1 MGKIGIIIWREFLVK
16 IRNKSFIVMSILGPV
31 LIAAFT
37 TLVIWLPNADKT
49 EQKILIVDDS
59 YIIKTS
65 KIADNKFIQ
74 FSYSDQSFDEA
85 RKSFYKTDYT
95 CLLYIPYNV
104 ISGGGAVQLYFKKS
118 PGFVTENYVKSQLE
132 ARFYEVKLATNRI
145 DPNLIKNARAP
156 IKLITSKLDEEGNSI
171 ETKNENLMWIGF
183 AAGVLIF
190 MFVLMYGM
198 QVLRSVMEEKNN
210 RIVEVIVS
218 SVKPFQLMIGKIL
231 GVALVGLTQFLIWI
245 IFSFILTTFVSAIF
259 LKDIVKDVRTFNEQ
273 QEVVYKHGS
282 NVNLNEMQKVE
293 TKLEAVQMVQD
304 LAALNLPKILF
315 CFAIYFLGG
324 FFLYSALF
332 AAIGAA
338 VDSDADTQQ
347 FLTPVML
354 PLMLGYVMSINF
366 IQNPQGDLAFWASII
381 PFTSP
386 IAMMVRLPFD
396 PPMWQLILSIVLLIL
411 GFLFTTWI
419 AGRIYRTGILM
430 YGKKV
435 SWKELGKWLF
445 YK

>member
-1 MGKIGIIIWREFLVK
+1 MGKIGIIIWREFSVK
-16 IRNKSFIVMSILGPV
+16 VRNKSFIIMSILGPI

-49 EQKILIVDDS
+49 EHKILVVDDS
-59 YIIKTS
+59 FIIKTS
-65 KIADNKFIQ
+65 KISDNKFVK
-74 FSYSDQSFDEA
+74 FDYSDKNFDEA
-85 RKSFYKTDYT
+85 RKSFYETDYT

-104 ISGGGAVQLYFKKS
+104 ISGGGAVQLFFKKS
-118 PGFVTENYVKSQLE
+118 PGFATENYVKSQLE

-145 DPNLIKNARAP
+145 DPVLIKNARAP
-156 IKLITSKLDEEGNSI
+156 IKLITAKLDEKGNSI

-190 MFVLMYGM
+190 MFILMYGM

-231 GVALVGLTQFLIWI
+231 GVAMVGLTQFLIWI
-245 IFSFILTTFVSAIF
+245 VFSFVLTTFVSTLF
-259 LKDIVKDVRTFNEQ
+259 LKDIVSDVEKFNEQ
-273 QEVVYKHGS
+273 QEVVYKQGS
-282 NVNLNEMQKVE
+282 DANINEMQKVD

-304 LAALNLPKILF
+304 LAGLNIAKIII

-396 PPMWQLILSIVLLIL
+396 PPMWQLILSIGLLII
-411 GFLFTTWI
+411 GFLGTSWL

-435 SWKELGKWLF
+435 SWKELGKWIF